1 MFNNI
6 VLVSPFVILK
16 IYWVKHNSCD
26 YPWRRINNLD
36 NSLLLFCVLSTILS
50 PSKKGFKRY
59 LEYLKILLPFLYY
72 FFFPGR
78 RKFYKWWVIRKISTY
93 YMFFYFFYFFFFTF
107 FFTFFYI
114 FFLLS
119 SPALISHTTTTSTN
133 IRLGIYYSV
142 TFTKYGD

>member
-1 MFNNI
+1 M
-6 VLVSPFVILK
+6 LVSPFVILK
-16 IYWVKHNSCD
+16 IYWVKHKSCD

-93 YMFFYFFYFFFFTF
+93 FMFFYFFYI
-107 FFTFFYI
+107 FFYI
-114 FFLLS
+114 FFCFHLRLWFLAPPLL
-119 SPALISHTTTTSTN
+119 PLLYGWGFTVQSHSQNTEIKT
-133 IRLGIYYSV
+133 I
-142 TFTKYGD
+142 KKKH